1 MQIGLG
7 FDAGQFNQGK
17 RVPIIWDTQRL
28 INGHVFLVGKSGTGK
43 TYTLRNIIGQIQKA
57 SGGRVRVHVFDVH
70 GDIDIPGASS
80 VQFSEATPYG
90 FNPLVVNPDP
100 HFGGVR
106 KKIQGFLAAL
116 DRSGY
121 GMGSKQES
129 VLRNLLV
136 DLYAS
141 KGFYQELPASW
152 HAKEASGRVKRH
164 PTVDDAVAFAEAKLK
179 SMYLGTNSKTVEALE
194 KLYRKQGKI
203 RRLLTQTHRVT
214 DKSEIEELQGMIK
227 KEGEEATDLFK
238 EHLDHMVTG
247 QELDD
252 LIKYNNKDV
261 MMSVVERLQN
271 LKSTGIFRPER
282 PPFDTQMPIWRYNIK
297 ALETP
302 AKKLFVSFLLEAI
315 YAGAVQRGEQDEVVQ
330 LVVLDEAH
338 LFFDDKPDN
347 PIDTISKEAR
357 KFGLGMICASQNPL
371 HFSEDFISNVSTKII
386 LGIDQLFWDQTVR
399 KMKVD
404 MEALEWIVP
413 HKKIIIQMNNKG
425 ETRNRF
431 LRVATGT

>member
-7 FDAGQFNQGK
+7 FDAGQLAQGK
-17 RVPIIWDTQRL
+17 KVPIIWDTQKL

-43 TYTLRNIIGQIQKA
+43 TYTLRNIINQIQTA
-57 SGGRVRVHVFDVH
+57 SGGKVRVHVFDVH
-70 GDIDIPGASS
+70 GDIEIPGSSS

-90 FNPLVVNPDP
+90 FNPLVINPDP

-106 KKIQGFLAAL
+106 KRIQGFMSAL
-116 DRSGY
+116 NRSGY
-121 GMGSKQES
+121 GLGSKQES

-141 KGFYQELPASW
+141 KGFHQELPASW
-152 HAKEASGRVKRH
+152 HANDGSGRIKKH
-164 PTVDDAVAFAEAKLK
+164 PTMDDAVTFASAKLRA
-179 SMYLGTNSKTVEALE
+179 MYLGTNSKTVDALE
-194 KLYRKQGKI
+194 KLYRKQGKM
-203 RRLLTQTHRVT
+203 RKLLTQINRTT
-214 DKSEIEELQGMIK
+214 DKSEQEELQAKIK
-227 KEGEEATDLFK
+227 KEGEDATELFK
-238 EHLDHMVTG
+238 EHLDNMVTG
-247 QELDD
+247 SELDD

-261 MMSVVERLQN
+261 MTSVVERLHN
-271 LKSTGIFRPER
+271 LRSTGIFRPER
-282 PPFDTQMPIWRYNIK
+282 PPFDPKLPIWRYNIK
-297 ALETP
+297 ALEAP

-315 YAGAVQRGEQDEVVQ
+315 YASAVQRGEQSDVVQ

-338 LFFDDKPDN
+338 MFFDDKPDN

-413 HKKIIIQMNNKG
+413 HKKIIIQLNNRG

-431 LRVATGT
+431 LRVATGS